1 MHSTP
6 AVQTT
11 TTVHPTAEVSQHAII
26 GPGTKIWHQAQ
37 VREGAMIG
45 ANCIIGKGAYIDFG
59 VSIGT
64 NSKLQN
70 GVFVYHGATIEEG
83 VFLGPGVILT
93 NDRSPR
99 AINVDGTQKSD
110 NDWQVTPIRVM
121 RGASI
126 GARAVILPGVTIG
139 EYAMVGAGAVVT
151 RHVPAYGLVYGNPA
165 RLHGHVCHCGAV
177 LSRAGDE
184 HAGPSHAD
192 SYWECPSCHQPF
204 EFRAELETVQP
215 VSDSGD
221 ELMPMLMPLYA
232 ASTSPTTSRS

>member
-1 MHSTP
+1 VTSLIRSTT
-6 AVQTT
+6 AVHKTA
-11 TTVHPTAEVSQHAII
+11 TVHPTAEVSQHAVI

-37 VREGAMIG
+37 VREGAKIG

-70 GVFVYHGATIEEG
+70 GVFVYHGATVEEG

-99 AINVDGTQKSD
+99 AINADGTQKDDS
-110 NDWQVTPIRVM
+110 DWQVTPTRVM

-165 RLHGHVCHCGAV
+165 RLHGHVCRCGAV
-177 LSRAGDE
+177 LS
-184 HAGPSHAD
+184 HAD
-192 SYWECPSCHQPF
+192 ASHTDTSHWGCPSCHQQY
-204 EFRAELETVQP
+204 EFRAELDTVQP

-221 ELMPMLMPLYA
+221 DLMLMPIYS
-232 ASTSPTTSRS
+232 ASISQTNLRS